1 MIAMSFHC
9 VHSAPVRLN
18 PVLQDD
24 FESGALSSG
33 WQVSSGAGPVVD
45 GSSLRLRDGAIWRD
59 LAETISDDFE
69 LTFDALH
76 TGSQS
81 LIWVAILNAS
91 GKQGYSVSWDSASAS
106 NWGGNGFLRV
116 SKIDVASAASLT
128 TYYCGSPLPNPSEM
142 GSSHAYSQ
150 TPPARVTL
158 SWNRKEGKLRVFMD
172 GAFVGEKEDFSFNE
186 FSRIYVGGG
195 RDGSSA
201 NGGLIDN
208 LLVRSIQPVPLPGTV
223 FQDSFT
229 YKDPGLL
236 GSIWV
241 HHSGTMPTLS
251 KGALLLHNGV
261 AASQL
266 AEPLTYDVEIAF
278 DLKHA
283 GFQKIAWVG
292 MLSGDGNSG
301 YAVSWDSSGTT
312 PSGPMWGGKGIVRI
326 HKINQQTPISFDLY
340 GSMVV
345 GGVSAGNQLITDSE
359 PAHFRV
365 CWSVD
370 SRRIDVYMNGSLLH
384 SGVDS
389 SFSSFQRIVVGGSE
403 GDVVDNVRVRIPVGA
418 ELPFETCE
426 AEDTAHPEL
435 VKRLEDPTV
444 SSPAREASGR
454 SYVHLGNVGDYVDIP
469 VSSTANTAVLRV
481 CVPDAPVGSSAT
493 YTLTLQKIV
502 DGVAQ
507 SLQSSPLVISP
518 KHAWQYANAS
528 TPNDYDG
535 MSNDASPDRKPCVF
549 WDEVRVRFGEELAPG
564 TKLRLKKSQ
573 GDTAEYY
580 LVDLVDL
587 ELATPLGSP
596 AEPFLS
602 VSDFGASG
610 SDSADD
616 TMAIQQCLDAA
627 SMYTPKR
634 VVWIPAGRYYQR
646 QPFTVPAGV
655 KVRGAGP
662 WFTEVLGDQV
672 DPPNDWSGT
681 MGFKLDTDVEVSDLF
696 VESLTRTGR
705 SMGSNAFDGGKGK
718 TGWKVNNVW
727 ISHTLT
733 GFWVQGTGQVRNC
746 RVRFTYADGIT
757 IAHSAN
763 GVLIENNHVRGCGD
777 DGIAILSHRTHAG
790 DTRTENCA
798 LRRNTVSAIWW
809 GMNGDL
815 GGGKGHSVEYNY
827 LVDNALF
834 PGLGINQPA
843 SEDFG
848 MFALEN
854 SVVRRNLV
862 LRGGGFA
869 RGTPLSGQWG
879 SAFWILAGNSNNGL
893 FGSEAIHAAINNVT
907 ISDNRVL
914 DATYKGVQIQGG
926 APQYAVSFLRNIIRE
941 TGDFGVLIEPGSV
954 GQSILFERNSATGI
968 PEGKSVFLNASPTTY
983 AAEHYN
989 NSWN

>member
-1 MIAMSFHC
+1 MLVSLSVAH
-9 VHSAPVRLN
+9 ATPRRLV
-18 PVLQDD
+18 PALQDD
-24 FESGALSSG
+24 FDSGTLNSG
-33 WQVSSGAGPVVD
+33 WQVSSGSGPVVE
-45 GSSLRLRDGAIWRD
+45 GGALRLRDGVVWRE
-59 LAETISDDFE
+59 LTEVVSDDFE

-91 GKQGYSVSWDSASAS
+91 GTQGYSVSWDSASAS

-116 SKIDVASAASLT
+116 SKIDVPSATSLT

-142 GSSHAYSQ
+142 GSYHSFSQ
-150 TPPARVTL
+150 APPARITL
-158 SWNRKEGKLRVFMD
+158 SWNRAEGKLRVSMD
-172 GAFVGEKEDFSFNE
+172 GAFVGEKEDFSFDE
-186 FSRIYVGGG
+186 FSRIYIGGG

-201 NGGLIDN
+201 NGGLVDN
-208 LLVRSIQPVPLPGTV
+208 LVVRSVQPVPLPGTL
-223 FQDSFT
+223 FQDSFS
-229 YKDPGLL
+229 YKNTDLL
-236 GSIWV
+236 SAIWT

-251 KGALLLHNGV
+251 KGRLLLHNGV
-261 AASQL
+261 AETQL
-266 AEPLTYDVEIAF
+266 SEPLIYDAEIAF
-278 DLKHA
+278 DVRHA
-283 GFQKIAWVG
+283 GFQKFAWVG
-292 MLSGDGNSG
+292 LLSKDGNSG

-340 GSMVV
+340 GTALL

-370 SRRIDVYMNGSLLH
+370 SRRIDVYMNESLVH
-384 SGVDS
+384 SYIDS
-389 SFSSFQRIVVGGSE
+389 DFSSFQRVAVGGSE

-426 AEDTAHPEL
+426 AEDTAHPGL
-435 VKRLEDPTV
+435 VRRLEDPTV

-454 SYVHLGNVGDYVDIP
+454 SYAHLGTVGDYIDIP
-469 VSSTANTAVLRV
+469 VSSPANTAVFRV
-481 CVPDAPVGSSAT
+481 CVPDAPSGSSVT
-493 YTLTLQKIV
+493 YTLTLQKV
-502 DGVAQ
+502 VNGVEQ
-507 SLQSSPLVISP
+507 SLQASPVVISP
-518 KHAWQYANAS
+518 THAWLYANAS
-528 TPNDYDG
+528 TPNDYEG
-535 MSNDASPDRKPCVF
+535 LSNDPSPDRKPCVF
-549 WDEVRVRFGEELAPG
+549 WDEVRVRLGEELPTG

-587 ELATPLGSP
+587 EFATPIAPP

-602 VSDFGASG
+602 VADFGASG

-616 TMAIQQCLDAA
+616 TVAIQQCLNAA
-627 SMYTPKR
+627 STYTPKK
-634 VVWIPAGRYYQR
+634 VVWIPSGRYYQQ
-646 QPFTVPAGV
+646 QPFNVPAGV

-662 WFTEVLGDQV
+662 WFTEILGSQV
-672 DPPNDWSGT
+672 DPPDDWSGT
-681 MGFKLDTDVEVSDLF
+681 MGFKLDTDVEVSDIF
-696 VESLTRTGR
+696 VESLTRTAR
-705 SMGSNAFDGGKGK
+705 SIGSNAFDGGKGK

-777 DGIAILSHRTHAG
+777 DGTAILSHRTHTG
-790 DTRTENCA
+790 DTRTENCT

-815 GGGKGHSVEYNY
+815 GGGKGHLVEYNY
-827 LVDNALF
+827 MVDNALF
-834 PGLGINQPA
+834 PGLGINQPV

-854 SVVRRNLV
+854 SIVRRNLV
-862 LRGGGFA
+862 LRSGGFA
-869 RGTPLSGQWG
+869 RGTPLNGQWG
-879 SAFWILAGNSNNGL
+879 SALWILAGNSNNGL
-893 FGSEAIHAAINNVT
+893 FGSEEVHAAINNVT
-907 ISDNRVL
+907 IADNRIL
-914 DATYKGVQIQGG
+914 DATYKGLQIQGG
-926 APQYAVSFLRNIIRE
+926 APQYAVSFLRNIIRK

-954 GQSILFERNSATGI
+954 GQSILFERNTVTGV
-968 PEGKSVFLNASPTTY
+968 PEGKSVFVNASPTTY
-983 AAEHYN
+983 TAESYN